1 MVDRVLISAH
11 AQELDV
17 VLVLNKVGTSNV
29 RSGWGL
35 DGFVIYICDNM

>member
-29 RSGWGL
+29 RSRWGL
-35 DGFVIYICDNM
+35 ERWLRHLYL